1 MRTNNEQKIRELEKV
16 LDEIIGRSRTA
27 KDYDIETLSLECG
40 ELLVNVALVNE
51 DGVVIWQS
59 EGTYFEVLCA
69 VKLVLYP
76 LL

>member
-16 LDEIIGRSRTA
+16 LDEIIERSRTA
-27 KDYDIETLSLECG
+27 KDYDIDTLSLECG

-69 VKLVLYP
+69 VKLILYP